1 MPGGLP
7 RFRRL
12 QAGFVANPLRP
23 GGQGGKVSS
32 GGRVPPKETVMKT
45 LFALGVWCL
54 LFVLCW
60 PLALLALIAWPF
72 VWLLSLPFRLVGI
85 TFSALFA
92 FLRALFM
99 LPARLLGGRPVAA

>member
-1 MPGGLP
+1 
-7 RFRRL
+7 
-12 QAGFVANPLRP
+12 
-23 GGQGGKVSS
+23 
-32 GGRVPPKETVMKT
+32 MKT

-60 PLALLALIAWPF
+60 PL

-99 LPARLLGGRPVAA
+99 LPARLLGGGPVAA